1 MATARRKKRSRGPR
15 INAPI
20 PAHQQPTP
28 PLARVHA
35 RRFPPTLH
43 SRTTFRR
50 LTFKNSTP
58 PLLASPFPFPPS
70 FVQYTVVQKYPR
82 ARFLALRFYSSNYLL
97 YENFYNI
104 FINSLNCFRR
114 FDDSRLRNAS
124 KASLVRTFH
133 LNQGRGKHDD
143 SRSHV
148 LIYERECETCLLYPH

>member
-114 FDDSRLRNAS
+114 FDDFRRLRNAS
-124 KASLVRTFH
+124 KASLVRTFS
-133 LNQGRGKHDD
+133 LEPREGKI
-143 SRSHV
+143 R
-148 LIYERECETCLLYPH
+148 

>member
-58 PLLASPFPFPPS
+58 LLASPFPPS
-70 FVQYTVVQKYPR
+70 FVQYTAVQKYPR

-114 FDDSRLRNAS
+114 FDDFRRLRNAS
-124 KASLVRTFH
+124 KASLVRTFS
-133 LNQGRGKHDD
+133 LEPRGRENTMIHDP
-143 SRSHV
+143 
-148 LIYERECETCLLYPH
+148 TF

>member
-28 PLARVHA
+28 PFARVHA

-82 ARFLALRFYSSNYLL
+82 ARFLALCFYSSNYLL

-114 FDDSRLRNAS
+114 FDDSQLRKAS
-124 KASLVRTFH
+124 KASLVRTFS
-133 LNQGRGKHDD
+133 LEPRGRENTMIHDP
-143 SRSHV
+143 
-148 LIYERECETCLLYPH
+148 TF

>member
-58 PLLASPFPFPPS
+58 PFSPLLFPSLLPSSSTPS
-70 FVQYTVVQKYPR
+70 FKSI
-82 ARFLALRFYSSNYLL
+82 LAHVSSRYVSIHPIT
-97 YENFYNI
+97 YFTKIFYNI

-114 FDDSRLRNAS
+114 FDDSQLRKAS
-124 KASLVRTFH
+124 KASLVRTFS
-133 LNQGRGKHDD
+133 LEPRGRENTMIHDP
-143 SRSHV
+143 
-148 LIYERECETCLLYPH
+148 TF

>member
-58 PLLASPFPFPPS
+58 PLLASSFPFPPS

-114 FDDSRLRNAS
+114 FDDFRRLRNAS
-124 KASLVRTFH
+124 KASLVRTFS
-133 LNQGRGKHDD
+133 LEPRGRENTMIHDP
-143 SRSHV
+143 
-148 LIYERECETCLLYPH
+148 TF

>member
-114 FDDSRLRNAS
+114 FDDFRRLRNAS
-124 KASLVRTFH
+124 KASLVRTFS
-133 LNQGRGKHDD
+133 LEPREGKT
-143 SRSHV
+143 R
-148 LIYERECETCLLYPH
+148 

>member
-58 PLLASPFPFPPS
+58 LLASPFLLPSSSTPPF
-70 FVQYTVVQKYPR
+70 KNIG

-114 FDDSRLRNAS
+114 FDDFRRLRNAS
-124 KASLVRTFH
+124 KASLVRTFS
-133 LNQGRGKHDD
+133 LEPRGRENTMIHDP
-143 SRSHV
+143 
-148 LIYERECETCLLYPH
+148 TF

>member
-114 FDDSRLRNAS
+114 FDDFRRLRNAS
-124 KASLVRTFH
+124 KASLVRTFS
-133 LNQGRGKHDD
+133 LEPRGRENTMIHDP
-143 SRSHV
+143 
-148 LIYERECETCLLYPH
+148 TF

>member
-70 FVQYTVVQKYPR
+70 FVQYTAVQKYPR

-114 FDDSRLRNAS
+114 FDDFRRLRNAS
-124 KASLVRTFH
+124 KASLVRTFS
-133 LNQGRGKHDD
+133 LEPRGRENTMIHDP
-143 SRSHV
+143 
-148 LIYERECETCLLYPH
+148 TF